1 MEQNLSQ
8 YYIFYT
14 AAQCGSISRASR
26 ELYISQPAVS
36 KAIQKLEQSLNT
48 VLFRREARG
57 VSLTEEGR
65 LLYRHVREAFHSL
78 DEAEQTLARRKKLGI
93 SHLRLGAS
101 ATLSRY
107 VLLPFLQRFIR
118 AYPHVKIT
126 IACQSTYRTLE
137 LLREKKIDLGLVGRP
152 GSMKGCVFLPLQS
165 IQDTFVSTDTYL
177 SNLSLREKDSNL
189 FHTAVFMM
197 LDEENI
203 TRQFVNDALREQG
216 IELKNV
222 LEVTSMDLLIEF
234 AKIGMGTAC
243 VIREF
248 VQKELDQ
255 KELLEV
261 PLGIAFPPR
270 EIGFACL
277 KESMD
282 LSPVREFLALSGA
295 GEKPAKKP
303 ASGKA

>member
-107 VLLPFLQRFIR
+107 VLLRFLQRFIR

-137 LLREKKIDLGLVGRP
+137 QKKKKWARTQANWSSRLQPWPADPAAAGRTVP
-152 GSMKGCVFLPLQS
+152 WPAVRMFPRFPRHSM
-165 IQDTFVSTDTYL
+165 
-177 SNLSLREKDSNL
+177 
-189 FHTAVFMM
+189 
-197 LDEENI
+197 
-203 TRQFVNDALREQG
+203 
-216 IELKNV
+216 
-222 LEVTSMDLLIEF
+222 
-234 AKIGMGTAC
+234 
-243 VIREF
+243 
-248 VQKELDQ
+248 
-255 KELLEV
+255 
-261 PLGIAFPPR
+261 PPR
-270 EIGFACL
+270 EF
-277 KESMD
+277 
-282 LSPVREFLALSGA
+282 
-295 GEKPAKKP
+295 
-303 ASGKA
+303 

>member
-1 MEQNLSQ
+1 M
-8 YYIFYT
+8 
-14 AAQCGSISRASR
+14 
-26 ELYISQPAVS
+26 
-36 KAIQKLEQSLNT
+36 
-48 VLFRREARG
+48 
-57 VSLTEEGR
+57 
-65 LLYRHVREAFHSL
+65 
-78 DEAEQTLARRKKLGI
+78 
-93 SHLRLGAS
+93 
-101 ATLSRY
+101 
-107 VLLPFLQRFIR
+107 
-118 AYPHVKIT
+118 
-126 IACQSTYRTLE
+126 
-137 LLREKKIDLGLVGRP
+137 
-152 GSMKGCVFLPLQS
+152 
-165 IQDTFVSTDTYL
+165 STDTYL

-234 AKIGMGTAC
+234 AKIGMGAAC

-248 VQKELDQ
+248 VQKELDL

-261 PLGIAFPPR
+261 PLGIALPPR